1 VILLDVNI
9 LIAAHRVDHSHH
21 AAVTPWFQVLTGGDE
36 AFTVP
41 DVVWASFVRIT
52 TNRRIFR
59 IPSGVDQSFGFLR
72 AVRAQPNHVALVA
85 GEVHL
90 ALFERLCRED
100 AAVGDLAA
108 DAYIAA
114 LAIEHDCELV
124 TLDRDFARFTGLR
137 WRIPPPA

>member
-1 VILLDVNI
+1 VILLDVTI
-9 LIAAHRVDHSHH
+9 LTAAHWADQSHH
-21 AAVTPWFQVLTGGDE
+21 GAVTPWFRAITQGDE
-36 AFTVP
+36 TFTVP

-52 TNRRIFR
+52 TNRRIF
-59 IPSGVDQSFGFLR
+59 PVPTWVDEAFSFLR

-85 GEVHL
+85 GEAHL

-114 LAIEHDCELV
+114 LALEHDCELV
-124 TLDRDFARFTGLR
+124 TLDRDVARFRELR
-137 WRIPPPA
+137 WRTPPTV